1 MEDLIFQRAR
11 ENLIKRLTEQTT
23 KIESLRYF
31 KSEWSDLIPFATGR
45 VTSQQQGVKTTGVYC
60 IVYKP
65 DEDIK
70 YVGQGKVAQRRSQH
84 KRIFLNK
91 GQPILMANSSL
102 DSDVARKMYEH
113 DSNID
118 NWLFQFCCIPNKLV
132 CAEYEKLYQEDLD
145 PEFNNQKMA
154 GIS

>member
-1 MEDLIFQRAR
+1 MEDIILQRAR

-31 KSEWSDLIPFATGR
+31 KAEWSNLISFASGR
-45 VTSQQQGVKTTGVYC
+45 VTSQHQGVKALGVYC
-60 IVYKP
+60 IVYKI
-65 DEDIK
+65 DEEVK
-70 YVGQGKVAQRRSQH
+70 YIGQGVMSQRRSQH
-84 KRIFLNK
+84 KRVFLNGGK
-91 GQPILMANSSL
+91 PVLMANSSL
-102 DSDVARKMYEH
+102 DSDVARKMYDY

-132 CAEYEKLYQEDLD
+132 CAEYEKLYQEDLN